1 MKACNGVASGFPV
14 QGVSFRDFERMFS
27 CIGGSPH
34 WKRDGQPGDY
44 HIAPLAHPI
53 CNCSLILRQ
62 SEVLGNLIFSNT
74 VQNRFFFFYKGQRLF
89 SASSETKGHM
99 NSP

>member
-44 HIAPLAHPI
+44 HIAPPAHPI

-62 SEVLGNLIFSNT
+62 SEILGNLIFSNT
-74 VQNRFFFFYKGQRLF
+74 VQNRFFLF
-89 SASSETKGHM
+89 PYHEGIKKTPPRET
-99 NSP
+99 